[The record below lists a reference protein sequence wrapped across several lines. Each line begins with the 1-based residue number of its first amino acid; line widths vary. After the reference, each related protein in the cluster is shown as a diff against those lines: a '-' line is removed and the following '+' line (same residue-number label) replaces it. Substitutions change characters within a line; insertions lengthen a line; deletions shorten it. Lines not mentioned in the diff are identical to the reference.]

1 MKENC
6 AVSKLFEQITETAA
20 QSNGKLINR
29 TDVYGSA
36 GRKRTPGS
44 LTGSTP
50 AQLRRRRLCVL
61 TGPAVWRDGEAE
73 VLSVVIHS

>member
-6 AVSKLFEQITETAA
+6 AVSKLLEQINETAA

-29 TDVYGSA
+29 MDVYSSA
-36 GRKRTPGS
+36 GRKRTPGF

>member
-6 AVSKLFEQITETAA
+6 AVSKLLEQINETAA

-29 TDVYGSA
+29 TDVYNSA
-36 GRKRTPGS
+36 GRKRTPGF

>member
-6 AVSKLFEQITETAA
+6 AVSRLFEQITETAA

-29 TDVYGSA
+29 TDVYNSA
-36 GRKRTPGS
+36 GRKRTPGF
-44 LTGSTP
+44 LTGSTS